1 MKTGSR
7 KKWKQEVNKKKKRQ
21 KDEERILQEC
31 KKKEIGLRLS
41 VERIWTVARGGGG
54 LKSGGLEWM
63 STVCLYNNFDV

>member
-41 VERIWTVARGGGG
+41 VGIGGGIEEG
-54 LKSGGLEWM
+54 RIRMDEHSLL
-63 STVCLYNNFDV
+63 V